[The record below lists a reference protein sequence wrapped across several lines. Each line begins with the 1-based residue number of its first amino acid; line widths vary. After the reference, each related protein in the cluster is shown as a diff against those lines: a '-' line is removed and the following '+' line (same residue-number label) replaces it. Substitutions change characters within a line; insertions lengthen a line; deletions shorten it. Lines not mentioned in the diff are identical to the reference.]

1 MVATSLPRRPLNC
14 PDGKA
19 RLLPAVHPNAGIA
32 AKYVGCLEKLLARM
46 HGSLLYWLR
55 ARYRKSPPRM
65 AQDTTLIREFE
76 NPSLAADASPA
87 VEFIWELR
95 KLGRRWQARFDEA
108 AKQLGDWFARTAFQ
122 RSDAALKQILKDA
135 GWTVEFKQTANV
147 TDTLRATIGA
157 QVNLIRS
164 IGTQHLNDVAGMVLR
179 SVQSG
184 GDLEGLTKG
193 LELAYGVSQRRA
205 ALIARD
211 QNAKA
216 TATITRVRQQE
227 LGITKARWVHTAAG
241 KEPRPHH
248 VDFSAGR
255 RGGPIYDV
263 ATGAPGMADNG
274 GYSHPGWEINCR
286 CISRSIIPGLK

>member
-1 MVATSLPRRPLNC
+1 MPRRPLNC

-19 RLLPAVHPNAGIA
+19 RLLPAIHPNAGLS
-32 AKYVGCLEKLLARM
+32 AKYERYLDQLIERM
-46 HGSLLYWLR
+46 QKSLTYFLR
-55 ARYRKSPPRM
+55 AGYRKTPPRL
-65 AQDTTLIREFE
+65 AQ
-76 NPSLAADASPA
+76 DASPA

-95 KLGRRWQARFDEA
+95 RLGRRWQARFDEA
-108 AKQLGDWFARTAFQ
+108 AVKLGEWFSRTVFQ
-122 RSDAALKQILKDA
+122 RSDAALKQILKEA
-135 GWTVEFKQTANV
+135 GWTVEFRQTANV
-147 TDTLRATIGA
+147 TDTLRATIGN

-164 IGTQHLNDVAGMVLR
+164 IGTQHLTDVAGMVLR

-193 LELAYGVSQRRA
+193 LELAYGVTRRRVS
-205 ALIARD
+205 LIARD
-211 QNAKA
+211 QNNKA

-248 VDFSAGR
+248 VAFSKGEF
-255 RGGPIYDV
+255 GGPIYVV
-263 ATGAPGMADNG
+263 AEGAPGMADNG

-286 CISRSIIPGLK
+286 CISRSIIPGLGK

>member
-1 MVATSLPRRPLNC
+1 MPRRALNC

-19 RLLPAVHPNAGIA
+19 RLLPPIHPNAGIT
-32 AKYVGCLEKLLARM
+32 AKYDGCLEKLLARM

-55 ARYRKSPPRM
+55 ARYRKTPPRL
-65 AQDTTLIREFE
+65 AQ
-76 NPSLAADASPA
+76 DASPA

-95 KLGRRWQARFDEA
+95 RLGRRWQARFDEA
-108 AKQLGDWFARTAFQ
+108 AIKLGEWFSRAVFQ

-135 GWTVEFKQTANV
+135 GWSVEFRQTANV
-147 TDTLRATIGA
+147 TDTLRATIGN

-164 IGTQHLNDVAGMVLR
+164 IGAQHLTDVAGMVLR

-193 LELAYGVSQRRA
+193 LELAYGVTRRRA

-211 QNAKA
+211 QNSKA
-216 TATITRVRQQE
+216 TTTITRVRQQE
-227 LGITKARWVHTAAG
+227 LGIEKARWVHSAAG

-248 VDFSAGR
+248 VAYSKGE
-255 RGGPIYDV
+255 RGGPIYVV
-263 ATGAPGMADNG
+263 AEGAPGMADDG

-286 CISRSIIPGLK
+286 CISRSIIPGLDK